1 MKFNKNLTKK
11 IARYL
16 KANPKASAKEVLKA
30 CGAENRTQ
38 VYAVRYRMKKANQF
52 VYDPTIQEPPKLV
65 APKSWAKINITQ
77 ENEALRKQI
86 KQLEDDLLIRN
97 MELSETLDNLH
108 KAESKTYDLKAI
120 IKYLEERN
128 TL

>member
-1 MKFNKNLTKK
+1 MKFNKNVTKK

-38 VYAVRYRMKKANQF
+38 VYALRYRLKKANPF
-52 VYDPTIQEPPKLV
+52 VYDPSVSAPPKFV
-65 APKSWAKINITQ
+65 EPKSLANVNITQ

-108 KAESKTYDLKAI
+108 KAESKTYDLKAV
-120 IKYLEERN
+120 IKYLEGKA
-128 TL
+128 

>member
-1 MKFNKNLTKK
+1 MKFHKNVTKK

-38 VYAVRYRMKKANQF
+38 VYALRYRMKKQG
-52 VYDPTIQEPPKLV
+52 TCQEVV
-65 APKSWAKINITQ
+65 ATTPKINITQ

-108 KAESKTYDLKAI
+108 KAESKTYDLKAV
-120 IKYLEERN
+120 IKYLEGKA
-128 TL
+128 

>member
-1 MKFNKNLTKK
+1 MKFNKNVTKK

-38 VYAVRYRMKKANQF
+38 VYALRYRLKKL
-52 VYDPTIQEPPKLV
+52 DPLVFDPSIQEAPKFV
-65 APKSWAKINITQ
+65 APKSLTKVNITQ
-77 ENEALRKQI
+77 ENEALRNKV
-86 KQLEDDLLIRN
+86 KQLEDDLIIRN
-97 MELSETLDNLH
+97 TELSQTLDDLH

-120 IKYLEERN
+120 IRYLEGKS
-128 TL
+128 

>member
-1 MKFNKNLTKK
+1 MKFNKNVTKK

-38 VYAVRYRMKKANQF
+38 VYALRYRMKK
-52 VYDPTIQEPPKLV
+52 QETCQEVV
-65 APKSWAKINITQ
+65 ATTPKINITQ

-86 KQLEDDLLIRN
+86 KQLEDDLIIRN
-97 MELSETLDNLH
+97 TELSQTLDDLH

-120 IKYLEERN
+120 IRYLEGKA
-128 TL
+128 

>member
-1 MKFNKNLTKK
+1 MKFNKNVTKK

-38 VYAVRYRMKKANQF
+38 VYALRYRLKKANPF
-52 VYDPTIQEPPKLV
+52 IYDPSVSAPPKFV
-65 APKSWAKINITQ
+65 EPKSLAKVNITQ

-97 MELSETLDNLH
+97 MELADTLDNLH
-108 KAESKTYDLKAI
+108 KAESKTYDLKAV
-120 IKYLEERN
+120 IKYLEERKA
-128 TL
+128 

>member
-1 MKFNKNLTKK
+1 MKFNKNVTKK

-16 KANPKASAKEVLKA
+16 KANPKASAKEVLHA

-38 VYAVRYRMKKANQF
+38 VYALRYRLKKL
-52 VYDPTIQEPPKLV
+52 DPLVFDPSIQEAPKFV
-65 APKSWAKINITQ
+65 APKSLEKVNITQ

-108 KAESKTYDLKAI
+108 KAESKTYDLKAVI
-120 IKYLEERN
+120 RYLEGKA
-128 TL
+128 

>member
-1 MKFNKNLTKK
+1 MKFNKNVTKK

-16 KANPKASAKEVLKA
+16 KANPKASAKEVLHA

-38 VYAVRYRMKKANQF
+38 VYALRYRMKKQG
-52 VYDPTIQEPPKLV
+52 TCQEVV
-65 APKSWAKINITQ
+65 ATTATTPRINITQ

-108 KAESKTYDLKAI
+108 KAESKTYDLKAV
-120 IKYLEERN
+120 IKYLEGKA
-128 TL
+128 

>member
-1 MKFNKNLTKK
+1 MKFNKTVTKK

-38 VYAVRYRMKKANQF
+38 VYAVRYRMNKANPF
-52 VYDPTIQEPPKLV
+52 VYDPSIQEPPKLV
-65 APKSWAKINITQ
+65 ALKSWSKVNVTQ

-97 MELSETLDNLH
+97 MELSKTLDDLH
-108 KAESKTYDLKAI
+108 IAESKTYDLKAI
-120 IKYLEERN
+120 IRYLEERKA
-128 TL
+128 

>member
-1 MKFNKNLTKK
+1 MKFNKNVTKK

-16 KANPKASAKEVLKA
+16 KANPKASAKEVLHA

-38 VYAVRYRMKKANQF
+38 VYALRYRMKKQG
-52 VYDPTIQEPPKLV
+52 TCQEVV
-65 APKSWAKINITQ
+65 ATTHKINITQ
-77 ENEALRKQI
+77 ENETLRKQI

-108 KAESKTYDLKAI
+108 KAESKTYDLKAV
-120 IKYLEERN
+120 IKYLEGKA
-128 TL
+128 

>member
-1 MKFNKNLTKK
+1 MKFHKNVTKK

-38 VYAVRYRMKKANQF
+38 VYALRYRLKKANPF
-52 VYDPTIQEPPKLV
+52 VYDPSVSAPPKFV
-65 APKSWAKINITQ
+65 EPKSLAKVNITQ

-108 KAESKTYDLKAI
+108 KAESKTYDLKAV
-120 IKYLEERN
+120 IKYLEGKA
-128 TL
+128 

>member
-1 MKFNKNLTKK
+1 MKFHKNVTKK

-38 VYAVRYRMKKANQF
+38 VYALRYRLKKANPF
-52 VYDPTIQEPPKLV
+52 VYDPSVSAPPKFV
-65 APKSWAKINITQ
+65 EPKSLAKVNITQ

-108 KAESKTYDLKAI
+108 KAESKTYDLKAV
-120 IKYLEERN
+120 IKYLEERKA
-128 TL
+128 

>member
-1 MKFNKNLTKK
+1 MKFNKNVTKK

-16 KANPKASAKEVLKA
+16 KANPKASAKEVLHA

-38 VYAVRYRMKKANQF
+38 VYALRYRMKKQGTCQK
-52 VYDPTIQEPPKLV
+52 VV
-65 APKSWAKINITQ
+65 ATTPKINITQ

-108 KAESKTYDLKAI
+108 KAESKTYDLKAV
-120 IKYLEERN
+120 IKYLEGKA
-128 TL
+128 

>member
-1 MKFNKNLTKK
+1 MKFHKNVTKK

-38 VYAVRYRMKKANQF
+38 VYALRYRLKKANPF
-52 VYDPTIQEPPKLV
+52 IYDPSISEPPKFV
-65 APKSWAKINITQ
+65 EPKSLAKVNITQ

-108 KAESKTYDLKAI
+108 KAESKTYDLKAV
-120 IKYLEERN
+120 IKYLEGKA
-128 TL
+128 

>member
-1 MKFNKNLTKK
+1 MKFHKNVTKK

-16 KANPKASAKEVLKA
+16 KANPKASAKEVLHA

-38 VYAVRYRMKKANQF
+38 VYALRHRLKKQGAC
-52 VYDPTIQEPPKLV
+52 QEVV
-65 APKSWAKINITQ
+65 ATTPKINITQ

-108 KAESKTYDLKAI
+108 KAESKTYDLKAV
-120 IKYLEERN
+120 IKYLEGKA
-128 TL
+128 

>member
-1 MKFNKNLTKK
+1 MKFNKNVTKK

-38 VYAVRYRMKKANQF
+38 VYALRHRLKKANPF
-52 VYDPTIQEPPKLV
+52 IYDPSVSAPPKFV
-65 APKSWAKINITQ
+65 EPKSLGMVNVTQ

-97 MELSETLDNLH
+97 MELADTLDNLH
-108 KAESKTYDLKAI
+108 KAESKTYDLKAV
-120 IKYLEERN
+120 IKYLEERKA
-128 TL
+128 

>member
-1 MKFNKNLTKK
+1 MKFNKNVTKK

-38 VYAVRYRMKKANQF
+38 VYALRYRLKKANPF
-52 VYDPTIQEPPKLV
+52 IYGLSSRIVE
-65 APKSWAKINITQ
+65 PKSLGMVNVTQ

-97 MELSETLDNLH
+97 MELADTLDNLH
-108 KAESKTYDLKAI
+108 KAESKTYDLKAV
-120 IKYLEERN
+120 IKYLEERKA
-128 TL
+128 

>member
-1 MKFNKNLTKK
+1 MKFNKNVTKK

-38 VYAVRYRMKKANQF
+38 VYALRYRLKKANPF
-52 VYDPTIQEPPKLV
+52 VYDPSVSAPPKFV
-65 APKSWAKINITQ
+65 EPKSLAKVNITQ

-108 KAESKTYDLKAI
+108 KAESKTYDLKAV
-120 IKYLEERN
+120 IKYLEERKA
-128 TL
+128 

>member
-1 MKFNKNLTKK
+1 MKFNKNVTKK

-38 VYAVRYRMKKANQF
+38 VYALRYRLKKANPF
-52 VYDPTIQEPPKLV
+52 VYDPSVSAPPKFV
-65 APKSWAKINITQ
+65 EPKSLAKVNITQ

-108 KAESKTYDLKAI
+108 KAESKTYDLKAV
-120 IKYLEERN
+120 IKYLEGKA
-128 TL
+128 

>member
-1 MKFNKNLTKK
+1 MKFNKNVTKK

-38 VYAVRYRMKKANQF
+38 VYAVRYRMNKANPF
-52 VYDPTIQEPPKLV
+52 VYDPSIEPKPKFV
-65 APKSWAKINITQ
+65 APKSFHKINVTQ
-77 ENEALRKQI
+77 QNEALRKQI

-97 MELSETLDNLH
+97 MELSKTLDELH
-108 KAESKTYDLKAI
+108 KAEAKTYDLKAV
-120 IKYLEERN
+120 IKYLEERKA
-128 TL
+128 

>member
-1 MKFNKNLTKK
+1 MKFHKNVTKK

-16 KANPKASAKEVLKA
+16 KANPKASAKEVLHA

-38 VYAVRYRMKKANQF
+38 VYALRYRMKKQGTCQEVVA
-52 VYDPTIQEPPKLV
+52 TIP
-65 APKSWAKINITQ
+65 KINITQ

-108 KAESKTYDLKAI
+108 KAESKTYDLKAVI
-120 IKYLEERN
+120 RYLEGKA
-128 TL
+128 

>member
-1 MKFNKNLTKK
+1 MKFNKNVTKK

-38 VYAVRYRMKKANQF
+38 VYALRYRLKKANPF
-52 VYDPTIQEPPKLV
+52 VYDPSIQEAPKFV
-65 APKSWAKINITQ
+65 APKSLAKVNITQ
-77 ENEALRKQI
+77 ENEALRKKI
-86 KQLEDDLLIRN
+86 KQLEDDLIIRN
-97 MELSETLDNLH
+97 TELSQTLNDLH

-120 IKYLEERN
+120 IKYLEGKA
-128 TL
+128 